1 MKNNNYPTWLVPLEI
16 AKELKEIGFHELVQN
31 SYYSNKGT
39 ERILSSTLRLEKKSL
54 ADANILNFLVS
65 LPTWEQVFEWFRE
78 KGYESYI
85 RLESH
90 AHFDEGNYYYFEIT
104 EPNLCQLDCQGN
116 FDDYN
121 EAREAL
127 VKALIQTYKQEQ
139 LK

>member
-104 EPNLCQLDCQGN
+104 EPNHNLT
-116 FDDYN
+116 
-121 EAREAL
+121 
-127 VKALIQTYKQEQ
+127 K
-139 LK
+139 